1 MTHLAADGTGL
12 TITPILAF
20 LMTVCATLFLCM
32 MFGSDG
38 DDLAEFYTA
47 RGSLTP
53 LRNALALC
61 GDYVSVLILL
71 AATGSVAL
79 AGYDGLILAVG
90 SAAAM
95 GVLLVLAQPLR
106 NIGRFTL
113 GDTFRARFPGR
124 AARIAGAVATLSY
137 CLPLAMVQLSAA
149 GRATS
154 YLAGLSGIGAGQ
166 ACTVLIGVM
175 MICAAAVGGMRGI
188 SLLQVVKTVLLLVAL
203 AVLVITLL
211 VHLGWGPSA
220 LLQGAADGSG
230 HPNGYYAPGLL
241 LGTSATGRLEEL
253 SLLVTVILG
262 AAVAPHMLM
271 RLNASQDG
279 AAARRS
285 AASALGT
292 VTVLHI
298 MAVVLGLGAAAL
310 VGAKVI
316 AGADPSGSSALLL
329 LANRLDSGGL
339 LQAAVVS
346 AVFITSLSVVAA
358 LLLTAASSLVHDV
371 LAHTTRDGQMEAQA
385 EIRAV
390 RRTTVAVGCATLV
403 LAAVCY
409 NWSVAFLAHVVAAAG
424 ASAILPA
431 LVYELFWKGYT
442 RTGLLWTVYGGLGC
456 CLLLQFFGPAVSGEP
471 TALFP
476 HSDFAWF
483 PLHTTGLVSAP
494 VGFLLGWAGSRFSA
508 GRTDGQVPY
517 PELEARALSS
527 ARS

>member
-1 MTHLAADGTGL
+1 MSSLAGAGGL
-12 TITPILAF
+12 TVTPVLAF
-20 LMTVCATLFLCM
+20 LLTVCATLFLCV

-38 DDLAEFYTA
+38 DDLTEFYTA
-47 RGSLTP
+47 RGSLSP

-90 SAAAM
+90 SATAM

-137 CLPLAMVQLSAA
+137 CLPLAMVQLTAA
-149 GRATS
+149 GRATAF
-154 YLAGLSGIGAGQ
+154 LVGLHGIGAGQ

-175 MICAAAVGGMRGI
+175 MICAAVVGGMRGI
-188 SLLQVVKTVLLLVAL
+188 SLLQVVKTVLLLFAL
-203 AVLVITLL
+203 AVLVIALL
-211 VHLGWGPSA
+211 DHLGWSPSA
-220 LLQGAADGSG
+220 LLQGAARGSG
-230 HPNGYYAPGLL
+230 HPNAYYAPGLL
-241 LGTSATGRLEEL
+241 LGTSSTGHLEEL

-271 RLNASQDG
+271 RLNTSQSG

-285 AASALGT
+285 TTGALGL

-310 VGAKVI
+310 VGARAV
-316 AGADPSGSSALLL
+316 AAADPSGSSALLL
-329 LANRLDSGGL
+329 LADRLDSGGL

-346 AVFITSLSVVAA
+346 AVFVTSLSVVAA

-371 LAHTTRDGQMEAQA
+371 LAHTTRDGSMEVST

-390 RRTTVAVGCATLV
+390 RWTTMAVGCATLA

-409 NWSVAFLAHVVAAAG
+409 NWSVDFLAHVVAAIG

-431 LVYELFWKGYT
+431 LVCELFWKGYT
-442 RTGLLWTVYGGLGC
+442 RTGLLWTIYGGLGC
-456 CLLLQFFGPAVSGEP
+456 CLLLQFFGPAVSGDP
-471 TALFP
+471 AALFP

-483 PLHTTGLVSAP
+483 PLHTTGLVSVP
-494 VGFLLGWAGSRFSA
+494 VGFLLGWAGSKFSQ
-508 GRTDGQVPY
+508 GRNEGHVPY
-517 PELEARALSS
+517 AELEARALTG
-527 ARS
+527 ARA